1 MVKILI
7 IIMFLVPLALPA
19 AADQKP
25 QLSEEEMERRLA
37 FITERLNAGQTSARA
52 WQYGWSGFFAAS
64 TALNLYAAHR
74 SNSSDNETQYTVGA
88 IKSAAGLAMMLLRPL
103 PAVKGAKPVD
113 VLPAGSPSQKVARLQ
128 TAEDLLRQNAHRAEE
143 RKSWARHLGAIAIHF
158 IGSTAIAALGDF
170 KDAAISNATGI
181 AVSQFHIWSQPYR
194 AIDDL
199 AAYEREFPAAPSGET
214 VSWHLT
220 HIPGG
225 IGIAI
230 RY

>member
-1 MVKILI
+1 MVKYLLLI
-7 IIMFLVPLALPA
+7 TFLVELAHPA
-19 AADQKP
+19 MADQKP
-25 QLSEEEMERRLA
+25 PPSEAEMERRLA

-52 WQYGWSGFFAAS
+52 WHYGWSGFFAAS
-64 TALNLYAAHR
+64 TALNIYAAHR

-88 IKSAAGLAMMLLRPL
+88 LKSAAGLALMLLRPL
-103 PAVKGAKPVD
+103 PAVKGAKPVEA
-113 VLPAGSPSQKVARLQ
+113 LPAGTPSQKAARLQ
-128 TAEDLLRQNAHRAEE
+128 TAEDLLRQNARRAKE

-170 KDAAISNATGI
+170 QDAVISNATGI
-181 AVSQFHIWSQPYR
+181 ALSQFHIWSQPYR

-199 AAYEREFPAAPSGET
+199 AAYEREFPAAPAGESA
-214 VSWHLT
+214 SWQLT